1 MAGHSTGSKTKSAQ
15 VSKPPNNELTQ
26 DCVMNWA
33 KIQKCRDK
41 KKKKIHNQKRTTE
54 GPRKDKKSKRRSHCP
69 QRRPYPRRNLQS
81 SSDLFMIL
89 KM

>member
-1 MAGHSTGSKTKSAQ
+1 MAGHSTGSKTKSGR
-15 VSKPPNNELTQ
+15 VSKPPQNKPTQ

-54 GPRKDKKSKRRSHCP
+54 GPRKDKKVKKKESLSTKKTLPKKKST
-69 QRRPYPRRNLQS
+69 
-81 SSDLFMIL
+81 
-89 KM
+89 K